1 MISPISL
8 TSLAPKVQAVRPV
21 TRKLL
26 PDEEDQ
32 PKKGER
38 RAAPKKARQLREP
51 ISALSASAEARSS
64 SAVQAALTGLKLG
77 G

>member
-1 MISPISL
+1 VISPISSV
-8 TSLAPKVQAVRPV
+8 TVGAKVQAVKPV

-26 PDEEDQ
+26 PDEEERQ
-32 PKKGER
+32 KKGER
-38 RAAPKKARQLREP
+38 RSPPKKAQQLREP

-64 SAVQAALTGLKLG
+64 SGVQAALNDLKLG